1 MQVPNDIPT
10 TAAII
15 DLSHNEIKELKKTD
29 FSHRLKLQEI
39 NLNYNKIEQ
48 LDREVRMLNG
58 ILYYIIFINIYC
70 FIFIAIY

>member
-1 MQVPNDIPT
+1 MPNDIPT

-29 FSHRLKLQEI
+29 FSHRSKLQEI

-48 LDREVRMLNG
+48 LDREVRMFSD
-58 ILYYIIFINIYC
+58 IL
-70 FIFIAIY
+70 

>member
-1 MQVPNDIPT
+1 MPNDIPT

-29 FSHRLKLQEI
+29 FSHRSKLQEI

-48 LDREVRMLNG
+48 LDREVRVFSD
-58 ILYYIIFINIYC
+58 ILYFIS
-70 FIFIAIY
+70 FIHI